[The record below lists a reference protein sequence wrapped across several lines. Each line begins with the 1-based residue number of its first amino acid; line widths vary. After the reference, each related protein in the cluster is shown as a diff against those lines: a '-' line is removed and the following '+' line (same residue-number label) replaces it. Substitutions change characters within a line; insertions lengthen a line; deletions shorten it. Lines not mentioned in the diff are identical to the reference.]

1 MLLRKYISNGRIIE
15 ITQPGMERIVEI
27 TIEHLNELGDTCRK
41 KMVIE
46 IMGKHSNIILLMKK
60 HDYRQYQTYFQS
72 GKFCKRSSTRKNLY
86 RPSRKR

>member
-1 MLLRKYISNGRIIE
+1 MTAPNFCMLLRKYISNGRIIE

-46 IMGKHSNIILLMKK
+46 IDVYK
-60 HDYRQYQTYFQS
+60 RQAFLD
-72 GKFCKRSSTRKNLY
+72 GNLQD
-86 RPSRKR
+86 RPC